1 MPRFLTPTKICLLI
15 LVDLYAS
22 DEIPAVARLDVL
34 SLIASHVNPPSEYDT
49 ASLDHRSKVSSS
61 DITYFSETLSPRPS
75 GIPGRTLNDVLL
87 RRVWELPTLDSLHE
101 LFKEVTQHIAPS
113 NSETPEAAAA
123 RVSRASPLGQFI
135 RRCNVEFTR
144 LQFSDSQALWTALS
158 AYRAPSYQP
167 WASRNPEAA
176 RQLHADQPAW
186 ATASPSSTFSTSHQ
200 HQPAATQINTSA
212 DDTSTI
218 LSLSIHQLQKL
229 GTRVPPPLKRHLSTW
244 INDIYDSSAQSVQH
258 FIQFFEC
265 WRAGQYEGA
274 LEGLHRYFDYSLVAR
289 GADGGALPH
298 AASGGVGGEMRT
310 YYQYAL
316 LHLSVLHADF
326 ERWGECVDALGECI
340 GTGMVCSSL
349 FTLHIYHTH
358 VTLPAHAPSLLPSNR
373 DTSSSLLSSSLRH
386 VHTYCL
392 FFLHFLQ
399 PSLGHYHLSAC
410 HDTNFTLLGPQQ
422 GRTTTQPA

>member
-326 ERWGECVDALGECI
+326 ERWGEYWDWYGLLLPLHTAHISYACHITRSRA
-340 GTGMVCSSL
+340 
-349 FTLHIYHTH
+349 FTPTFQSRYIVLTP
-358 VTLPAHAPSLLPSNR
+358 VKLPSPRAYLLPLLPSFPS
-373 DTSSSLLSSSLRH
+373 TLTWSLPLVSMSR
-386 VHTYCL
+386 Y
-392 FFLHFLQ
+392 
-399 PSLGHYHLSAC
+399 
-410 HDTNFTLLGPQQ
+410 
-422 GRTTTQPA
+422 